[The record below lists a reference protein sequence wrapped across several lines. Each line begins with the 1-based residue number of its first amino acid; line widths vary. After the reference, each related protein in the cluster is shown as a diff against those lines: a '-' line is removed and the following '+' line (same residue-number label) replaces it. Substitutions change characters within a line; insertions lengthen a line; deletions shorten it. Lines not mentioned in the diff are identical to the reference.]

1 MFLKLIPKET
11 LKVCFQENSSSIP
24 SRKVKIL
31 HNKLGNT
38 NTRSK
43 HLASSERLQN
53 TIFKV
58 SSTTEKA
65 NGDLLFTKPAAT
77 DFGRNSEKFEKDAVH
92 KIAQKNSNLGFL
104 SDLFLEGKKDEG
116 NRPVINVKDLNS
128 FIPYEQ
134 FKMEGLHSLKLSLKK
149 GIFSER

>member
-1 MFLKLIPKET
+1 MGK
-11 LKVCFQENSSSIP
+11 
-24 SRKVKIL
+24 
-31 HNKLGNT
+31 T

-58 SSTTEKA
+58 SITAEKA
-65 NGDLLFTKPAAT
+65 NRVLLFTKPAAT
-77 DFGRNSEKFEKDAVH
+77 DFGRNLENVEKYAVH
-92 KIAQKNSNLGFL
+92 KIAQNNSNLGFL
-104 SDLFLEGKKDEG
+104 SDLFLEEKKNEG

-134 FKMEGLHSLKLSLKK
+134 FKIEGLHNLKFSLKK
-149 GIFSER
+149 RIFSER